1 MAIGKLTVKKI
12 EGLSAGQHGDG
23 GTLYLRVQE
32 SGSKQWVQIIQTGGR
47 RIERGLGGY
56 PLVSLQEAR
65 DTAFENRRALRRGE
79 NPFAKPN
86 PLAAAISNGTVPASN
101 APTFAD
107 ALEAVLDIQRPSW
120 KTPKSEAQWRASLR
134 DYAMPTIGNMAV
146 DAITVDDVEA
156 ILKPIWEAKR
166 ETATRVKQRIHAVL
180 KWAVAHGHR
189 ESNPVDAVDGLLPKT
204 KRVKVHHRAL
214 PYAEVPAAIAA
225 VRNSQAFASTK
236 LAFEFLVLTAARSGE
251 VRAATWGEIDRK
263 AKTWTIPAGRMK
275 AKVEHV
281 VPLSNAAVDVLEAVA
296 AELGEGGDGEL
307 IFPSPRGKELSDAT
321 MSKLLRE
328 NGVAAVPHG
337 FRSSFADWAAETGV
351 RREVK
356 EAALAHTVRNAV
368 EASYTRT
375 NYVAERR
382 EVMESWA
389 AHCEPKARRK

>member
-134 DYAMPTIGNMAV
+134 DYAMPTIGKMPV

-225 VRNSQAFASTK
+225 VRRSSAFASTK

-251 VRAATWGEIDRK
+251 VRLAKWGEIDRK
-263 AKTWTIPAGRMK
+263 AKTWTIPAERMK
-275 AKVEHV
+275 AKVEHI

-351 RREVK
+351 AHAVK

-375 NYVAERR
+375 NYLKQRG
-382 EVMESWA
+382 EVMEAWA